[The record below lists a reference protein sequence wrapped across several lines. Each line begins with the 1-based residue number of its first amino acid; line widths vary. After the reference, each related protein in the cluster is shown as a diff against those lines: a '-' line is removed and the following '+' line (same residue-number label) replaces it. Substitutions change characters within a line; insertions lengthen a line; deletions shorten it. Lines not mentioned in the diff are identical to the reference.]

1 MYSLA
6 PARSVSAKYGDRRT
20 FGCSGARF
28 ERAGSVTSIVGTLAG
43 ATAAGGCFRDAKG
56 GVRAA
61 GPGVILPGM
70 EQETSAMTPSEALSA
85 VFSGWQ
91 RGDNDAIADLFSD
104 DGVLEDPLKAGT
116 IIGRESIRQQNAP
129 AVAALED
136 CTITISHL
144 FEQGDLG
151 FCEGF
156 FASRLV
162 ETGG

>member
-1 MYSLA
+1 
-6 PARSVSAKYGDRRT
+6 
-20 FGCSGARF
+20 
-28 ERAGSVTSIVGTLAG
+28 
-43 ATAAGGCFRDAKG
+43 
-56 GVRAA
+56 
-61 GPGVILPGM
+61 
-70 EQETSAMTPSEALSA
+70 MTPSEALSA

-116 IIGRESIRQQNAP
+116 ITGRESIRQQNAP

-136 CTITISHL
+136 CTVTIRHL

-162 ETGG
+162 ETGGRLDFPFAATIEMRDGRIARLAEFFDTRPLVP